1 MALIVKKPKGTEDI
15 VPSKVYK
22 WHTVEKI
29 VSEAAEIYGFKEI
42 RVPTF
47 EETGLFVRSVGET
60 TDVVQKEM
68 YSVSAAGDS
77 KFTLR
82 PEGTSGTMRAVLENG
97 IMNEG
102 LPQKVY
108 YILSCFRHENTQKG
122 RLREFHQFGCEMV
135 GSESPRADAEVIS
148 LAKSVLDRA
157 GLRNIKLNINSI
169 GCPTCR
175 AEYRKALKEYFAAR
189 KDQLCETCRDRLDK
203 NPMRILDCKVKH
215 CQELG
220 KDAPVILDYL
230 CDDCK
235 EHFEKLQEYLSVMG
249 IDFDINPKIVRGLDY
264 YTRTVF
270 EFITDEIGAQ
280 GTVCGGGRY
289 DGLVGQFG
297 KDTPAIG
304 LAIVLDQ
311 LMLALTRQD
320 ITDEKFVS
328 GCILLYPKE
337 LRQEAINKTAA
348 LRKSGENVQLVRKS
362 SQKDIEMYK
371 EYAKRMNKEKLLYL
385 KEKSVVEEITFK

>member
-82 PEGTSGTMRAVLENG
+82 PEVTSGAMRAVLENG
-97 IMNEG
+97 ILNEG

-203 NPMRILDCKVKH
+203 NPMRILDCKIKH

-230 CDDCK
+230 RVDVKVDAHYGEVLLKLLMVMDAQGYDYMEPKTCDLYIVPMGEDALK
-235 EHFEKLQEYLSVMG
+235 KAMG
-249 IDFDINPKIVRGLDY
+249 IASELREEGCFVEYDLIGKGLNAQMKYANKTGAKFVMVLGDNEIESGVAKLKNMATGEQTDIRLDN
-264 YTRTVF
+264 TIAENF
-270 EFITDEIGAQ
+270 SNALMADMF
-280 GTVCGGGRY
+280 
-289 DGLVGQFG
+289 
-297 KDTPAIG
+297 KDIDA
-304 LAIVLDQ
+304 
-311 LMLALTRQD
+311 D
-320 ITDEKFVS
+320 IEKFI
-328 GCILLYPKE
+328 GKE
-337 LRQEAINKTAA
+337 N
-348 LRKSGENVQLVRKS
+348 
-362 SQKDIEMYK
+362 
-371 EYAKRMNKEKLLYL
+371 
-385 KEKSVVEEITFK
+385 

>member
-108 YILSCFRHENTQKG
+108 YILSFSDTRIHRKAD
-122 RLREFHQFGCEMV
+122 
-135 GSESPRADAEVIS
+135 SESSTS
-148 LAKSVLDRA
+148 LAVKWS
-157 GLRNIKLNINSI
+157 
-169 GCPTCR
+169 
-175 AEYRKALKEYFAAR
+175 ALKA
-189 KDQLCETCRDRLDK
+189 
-203 NPMRILDCKVKH
+203 
-215 CQELG
+215 QE
-220 KDAPVILDYL
+220 
-230 CDDCK
+230 
-235 EHFEKLQEYLSVMG
+235 QTQ
-249 IDFDINPKIVRGLDY
+249 R
-264 YTRTVF
+264 
-270 EFITDEIGAQ
+270 
-280 GTVCGGGRY
+280 
-289 DGLVGQFG
+289 
-297 KDTPAIG
+297 
-304 LAIVLDQ
+304 
-311 LMLALTRQD
+311 
-320 ITDEKFVS
+320 
-328 GCILLYPKE
+328 
-337 LRQEAINKTAA
+337 
-348 LRKSGENVQLVRKS
+348 
-362 SQKDIEMYK
+362 
-371 EYAKRMNKEKLLYL
+371 
-385 KEKSVVEEITFK
+385 

>member
-1 MALIVKKPKGTEDI
+1 M
-15 VPSKVYK
+15 
-22 WHTVEKI
+22 
-29 VSEAAEIYGFKEI
+29 
-42 RVPTF
+42 
-47 EETGLFVRSVGET
+47 RSVGET

-108 YILSCFRHENTQKG
+108 YILSFFRHENTQKG

-203 NPMRILDCKVKH
+203 I
-215 CQELG
+215 Q
-220 KDAPVILDYL
+220 
-230 CDDCK
+230 
-235 EHFEKLQEYLSVMG
+235 
-249 IDFDINPKIVRGLDY
+249 
-264 YTRTVF
+264 
-270 EFITDEIGAQ
+270 
-280 GTVCGGGRY
+280 
-289 DGLVGQFG
+289 
-297 KDTPAIG
+297 
-304 LAIVLDQ
+304 
-311 LMLALTRQD
+311 
-320 ITDEKFVS
+320 
-328 GCILLYPKE
+328 
-337 LRQEAINKTAA
+337 
-348 LRKSGENVQLVRKS
+348 
-362 SQKDIEMYK
+362 
-371 EYAKRMNKEKLLYL
+371 
-385 KEKSVVEEITFK
+385 